1 MLIERAWYES
11 SPYLYAGTGVL
22 SALNA
27 GSFLMHCSAAL
38 LVCASLT
45 IIAFRWMHRRD
56 SLLAQAQLDESRY
69 VANITQDVFASQ
81 KRGA

>member
-1 MLIERAWYES
+1 MLLERAWYEG
-11 SPYLYAGTGVL
+11 SPYLYAATGVV

-38 LVCASLT
+38 LVCAALT

-56 SLLAQAQLDESRY
+56 TLQAQVRLDESRY
-69 VANITQDVFASQ
+69 VPNITQDVFAA
-81 KRGA
+81 RERRA